1 MENKKKILIVDDD
14 SFLLDMYT
22 LKFSKSNFDATSAL
36 GSEQALNLLR
46 SGLEPDI
53 ILLDIMMPVMD
64 GFEFMEKMKEEN
76 LAQKAIRIIL
86 SNKGQASDVLRSGEM
101 GVAGYIVK
109 ASSTP
114 GEVINQV
121 AEMVNNY
128 NK

>member
-36 GSEQALNLLR
+36 GSEQALSLLR

-64 GFEFMEKMKEEN
+64 GFELMEKMKEEN